1 MEGHGNYNNAIAVWL
16 RSEITDVLAPMD
28 WQLEVPTVTVVRQ
41 DRKPLTR
48 QLVESLSEFNRRV
61 GRSRGWSMEGGGNH
75 LDMIKRA
82 VFEDF
87 CREFSEKKKAAG
99 DAAFGEFAWWANL
112 GEGYREPE

>member
-1 MEGHGNYNNAIAVWL
+1 
-16 RSEITDVLAPMD
+16 
-28 WQLEVPTVTVVRQ
+28 
-41 DRKPLTR
+41 
-48 QLVESLSEFNRRV
+48 
-61 GRSRGWSMEGGGNH
+61 MEGGGNH